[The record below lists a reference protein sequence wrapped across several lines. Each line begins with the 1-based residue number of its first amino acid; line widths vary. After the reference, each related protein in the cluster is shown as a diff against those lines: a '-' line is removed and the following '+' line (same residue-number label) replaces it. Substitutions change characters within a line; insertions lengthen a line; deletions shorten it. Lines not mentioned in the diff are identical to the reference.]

1 MTCMHASPSWQGE
14 TCFCAQVISLVSWH
28 RLQVSCARP
37 QSTSVVQLA
46 ARWNTSMHLCSLSCP
61 SRSGYAGCALTPGA
75 FAKTH
80 KAKSLLDATTWL
92 HLAAGFMTSSC
103 AQAGT
108 THNLGTN
115 FAKAF
120 GTQFSDETGTRQH
133 VHQTSFGMST
143 RMIGGII
150 MMHGDDLGLR
160 LPPQMAPIQ
169 V

>member
-1 MTCMHASPSWQGE
+1 
-14 TCFCAQVISLVSWH
+14 
-28 RLQVSCARP
+28 
-37 QSTSVVQLA
+37 
-46 ARWNTSMHLCSLSCP
+46 
-61 SRSGYAGCALTPGA
+61 
-75 FAKTH
+75 
-80 KAKSLLDATTWL
+80 
-92 HLAAGFMTSSC
+92 MTSAC
-103 AQAGT
+103 VQAGT

-120 GTQFSDETGTRQH
+120 GTQFSDETGVRQY

-169 V
+169 VTTPHVHLSETVQAALGLQAILPMDSLKLHLCSLSSCRP